1 MTTTDNERLSRA
13 AVLKMLGG
21 DKPVHVSTL
30 YRLMHA
36 DRFPPPVKL
45 STTCAGWIR
54 SEVEAALERMVAE
67 RDVMP
72 KQTGSYQ
79 RRRAGD

>member
-36 DRFPPPVKL
+36 DRSP
-45 STTCAGWIR
+45 
-54 SEVEAALERMVAE
+54 
-67 RDVMP
+67 
-72 KQTGSYQ
+72 
-79 RRRAGD
+79 RR